1 MNGVQHIGAA
11 VLLFVNN
18 YILGLIW
25 GNNSIYLVDSRSKNE
40 NGNLSSSGTVVLL
53 KFDKLYSLENYVRSV
68 YYRTFPLTLY
78 FQV

>member
-1 MNGVQHIGAA
+1 MNGVQHTGAA
-11 VLLFVNN
+11 VLLTVNN

-25 GNNSIYLVDSRSKNE
+25 GNDSIYLVDSRSKNE